1 MKLRF
6 VAALAAV
13 LLLAGGAVVWHL
25 RSPGSAGASGPAV
38 PPKVATP
45 PAPGDKSAVTLA
57 VEPDKTQVFQRAFW
71 RRPTAGDRILHAER
85 REWSDAA
92 GVQKWQ
98 WFIVVDPSPEFRRWL
113 IEENPFE
120 LAALAPGVEE
130 VVVEN
135 APKWFPG
142 LEARAALAQYRNR
155 GGRLIVL
162 LDRKSG
168 RLYATDGGSG
178 FAAPRS

>member
-1 MKLRF
+1 MNPRLLA
-6 VAALAAV
+6 VLAAV
-13 LLLAGGAVVWHL
+13 LLLAGGAVVWLL
-25 RSPGSAGASGPAV
+25 RSPGPAGAPGPAV
-38 PPKVATP
+38 PPKVASA
-45 PAPGDKSAVTLA
+45 PAKGDKSAVTLA

-71 RRPTAGDRILHAER
+71 RRPGSGDRILHAER
-85 REWSDAA
+85 KEWSDAT

-113 IEENPFE
+113 IEDNPFE
-120 LAALAPGVEE
+120 LAALASGGEE
-130 VVVEN
+130 VAVEN

-142 LEARAALAQYRNR
+142 LDARAALAQYRNR
-155 GGRLIVL
+155 GGRMIVL

-168 RLYATDGGSG
+168 RIFATDGGSG